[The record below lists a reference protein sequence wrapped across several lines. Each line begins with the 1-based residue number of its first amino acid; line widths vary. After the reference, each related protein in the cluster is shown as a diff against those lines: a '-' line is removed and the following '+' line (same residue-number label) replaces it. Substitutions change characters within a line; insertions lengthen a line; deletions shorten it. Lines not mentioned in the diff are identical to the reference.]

1 MTAASPP
8 ETAMFLPDGDHFV
21 PTMAA
26 QGPWDPTTA
35 HGGPVAGLLA
45 REIERTPQDDPRRVA
60 RLTIDMMR
68 PVPLQPLRVTHEVV
82 RAGRQIQVVDA
93 SLWWGEKLVARAT
106 GLRVHV
112 GHDIRTRA
120 DRRHA
125 AVQPAIPGPDEAE
138 LDGIG
143 LPEEIHFEPPGLFRA
158 LELRRVV
165 GHQGSGVPAVAW
177 GRLTLPLVDGEAT
190 SPLAGLACLGDFTS
204 GLANYAD
211 YRRYLSPNADLSYH
225 LVRHPTGDWLGL
237 DANTVIGDD
246 GIAQSRA
253 RLFDQSGYLG
263 LSATTL
269 VVAPRPDVAPPDA
282 DAAGP

>member
-1 MTAASPP
+1 MTDAVTRP
-8 ETAMFLPDGDHFV
+8 ETAMFIPDGDHFL
-21 PTMAA
+21 PTMVA

-45 REIERTPQDDPRRVA
+45 REIERVPQDDPRRVA
-60 RLTIDMMR
+60 RLTVDMMR
-68 PVPLQPLRVTHEVV
+68 PVPLQPLTLTHEVV

-93 SLWWGEKLVARAT
+93 SLWWGRKLVARAT

-112 GHDIRTRA
+112 GHDILTRS
-120 DRRHA
+120 DRSDA
-125 AVQPAIPGPDEAE
+125 ATQPPIPGPGEAR

-143 LPEEIHFEPPGLFRA
+143 LPDEIDFEPPGLFRA

-165 GHQGSGVPAVAW
+165 GRQGSGVPAVAW
-177 GRLTLPLVDGEAT
+177 GRLTLPLVEGEET
-190 SPLAGLACLGDFTS
+190 SPLARLACLGDFTS

-225 LVRHPTGDWLGL
+225 LVRHPVGEWLGL
-237 DANTVIGDD
+237 DANTVIGTD

-253 RLFDQSGYLG
+253 RLFDESGYVGLG
-263 LSATTL
+263 ATTL
-269 VVAPRPDVAPPDA
+269 VMAPRPDLRD
-282 DAAGP
+282 